1 MVKFSLYPSPPI
13 RPVFT
18 PCRVHCLQITEI
30 GSILQ
35 FCIPLT
41 YNHTHS
47 FTHSSHTHSSLI
59 THSFLSF
66 SHSSHTQSLITHSF
80 TDTSHTHSLTHHTSH
95 THSLIHHTLT
105 HSLITHS
112 PHTHHTLT
120 THSSH
125 THSLTH

>member
-47 FTHSSHTHSSLI
+47 FTHSSHTHSS
-59 THSFLSF
+59 H
-66 SHSSHTQSLITHSF
+66 SLIDHTLNHS
-80 TDTSHTHSLTHHTSH
+80 SH

-105 HSLITHS
+105 HS
-112 PHTHHTLT
+112 PHTHHTLI

-125 THSLTH
+125 THHTLIHSPLYSLDHTLIIYYLTQSLNTN